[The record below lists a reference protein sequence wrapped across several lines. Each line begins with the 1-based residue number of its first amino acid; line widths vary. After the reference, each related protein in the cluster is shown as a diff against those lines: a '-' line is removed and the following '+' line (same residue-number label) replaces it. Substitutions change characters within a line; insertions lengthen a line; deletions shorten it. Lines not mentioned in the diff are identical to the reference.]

1 MSVVKNDLGESIQ
14 EGYPGNL
21 TPEHKKKLQE
31 FWRRFFQLTERNVQ
45 RSEDLDKRGGAKAAQ
60 SGDELA
66 KQQESKDSKK
76 KKDSDEAKKA
86 GELKSIEEAV
96 NKYGGPYLRK
106 AMFSMCQT
114 DSPDATAL
122 RFLRARKYDLD
133 RSLGMCVAALQFRL
147 DMDIDD
153 ILWKGEEGLKDEP
166 GFMNQ
171 YRRGIS
177 YIEGNTSPEKH
188 ELPIYFIHV
197 ARHFTSA
204 QKAET
209 LQRFVLLAMENART
223 LTTPPLVKAII
234 VFDMAGFG
242 LKNMDWG
249 CVMFILK
256 CLEAYYPESLQRI
269 YVHGAPWIFKGIWA
283 ALQPLI
289 DPEVQEKI
297 KFSTK
302 ASELE
307 EYIPKSRLRKA
318 MGGTLDW
325 EWNYPEPIAGE
336 NDLLKED
343 ATREAIQNEF
353 EELTQEFQQVTMEWA
368 QAQGQED
375 QLDYQREVLDKK
387 LRLKY
392 YQLRPYLRAVSVYQ
406 RTKVLRNDGLITWTY
421 PQTTGQTES
430 QHVCDRHNVPQ
441 LIAWLREHDEDTLE
455 DSVGGQKSPACIAG
469 ESYDVT
475 DALKVA
481 PKKTKS
487 NKAAAANTKRD
498 TASANSTHTP
508 SSEQESDQKPS
519 PSSPDDKAASPK
531 QASHSAAEA
540 GAAGVAAGAGAVGAG
555 AAAGNAATKRER
567 RTKSSRRR
575 NTEQSESAS
584 TEPSIAEKQPNGTRT
599 GSKAPVKQASSTPN
613 EESSAQN
620 ATRRR
625 ARKPV
630 PSIDDKDKPERR
642 STSSRAQRSSAVSSR
657 TPSERTESMQPAD
670 STNTE
675 SYQEMNDEQPAS
687 SLGKATAMGTA
698 AVGAVTGAAVG
709 AVGAAGAA
717 ITNAAPSLNRS
728 RREPSIRSSS
738 SSAFE
743 SADEFVES
751 GGDRQSTQVNQDL
764 VTDSDE
770 DDDDM
775 VEDDRPLQTNG
786 MRSATG
792 NASNKGASSHTMLA
806 QERELDD
813 DEQEQVT
820 DSDIEEDDDDEDAM
834 SVTPDTVLAPEY
846 THAKV
851 SAQLCHQSDAD
862 LRDDLEVAHQ
872 AMELFLNSQMHDAEN
887 LCLEGADRRLYR
899 SVGMALINCVKSVMT
914 FEPTD
919 LQIAMQ
925 CCRHT
930 MNIADVLRK
939 KPSKLAKF
947 LPLGQVPSFKDRS
960 LEQQHAELV
969 YAEAMMLRAVLGIAY
984 AGGTIGFVRQAMNL
998 RNAYAI
1004 LRTLLKNLEE
1014 SDALV
1019 EEARVTGKSSVKP
1032 MDQDLRSG
1040 IYLGNGLAQ
1049 LILSLLPKPLLGVME
1064 KVGFVGDRRQAMQ
1077 MFERA
1082 GGWTRN
1088 RRMPS
1093 VPAEQEGVRRSLCD
1107 MMILMYHLVIS
1118 AYVPMT
1124 DVDLA
1129 LADQV
1134 LSWNLQRFPR
1144 GIFFLYFS
1152 ARLYATQALPEKA
1165 IDCYRAAIEAQRE
1178 FKQLHHLCFWSL
1190 SLTYLST
1197 SDFDRAYE
1205 CYDVLSRE
1213 SNWSKAIYQ
1222 YAKAAM
1228 LYESSAYNRSQSN
1241 AIMMTVPKLVK
1252 RVAGRHIPFERFVQL
1267 KAAKFTQMSQLGLP
1281 AMEFSYLWHCLE
1293 QAPVFLLISNQLT
1306 RIDEVIDQLEAYQSP
1321 STYGSG
1327 ERDFYSLY
1335 CLAFFLRG
1343 VALRYVAYPE
1353 PQTVVRHPVGERIN
1367 VAEVADDAI
1376 HSFMKVFEYG
1386 HFLDAV
1392 DRYLVY
1398 FAHYELGCL
1407 YSAHGNEADAKREL
1421 ELILSRKPLVAQN
1434 TKRFRSAQASYLLS
1448 GMCQLRANTALE
1460 TMRINRDRRAERL
1473 SKSRSLR
1480 RQSSSA
1486 ARRRSSVIS
1495 NSNGG
1500 EISTGLSSQP
1510 SLRSAN
1516 KRSQSQS
1523 HRSRANRLVT

>member
-1 MSVVKNDLGESIQ
+1 MSVVKNDLGEPIQ

-21 TPEHKKKLQE
+21 TPEHKEKLQE

-45 RSEDLDKRGGAKAAQ
+45 RSEDLEKRGGVKAAL

-66 KQQESKDSKK
+66 KQQETKDSKK

-122 RFLRARKYDLD
+122 RFLRARKYDID
-133 RSLGMCVAALQFRL
+133 RSLGMCVAALQFRM

-223 LTTPPLVKAII
+223 LTTPPLVKAVI

-325 EWNYPEPIAGE
+325 EWEYPEPIPGE

-343 ATREAIQNEF
+343 ATRKAIQDEF
-353 EELTQEFQQVTMEWA
+353 EELTQDFQQVTMQWT
-368 QAQGQED
+368 QASGQDD

-406 RTKVLRNDGLITWTY
+406 RTKVLRNDGLVTWTY

-441 LIAWLREHDEDTLE
+441 LIAWLKEHHEDTLE

-498 TASANSTHTP
+498 NANANPTQTP
-508 SSEQESDQKPS
+508 SSEQDSDPS
-519 PSSPDDKAASPK
+519 PASRTPNE
-531 QASHSAAEA
+531 QASDSAAEA

-555 AAAGNAATKRER
+555 AAAGNAATKREPR
-567 RTKSSRRR
+567 PRSSRRR
-575 NTEQSESAS
+575 NADQAQAANTESSPANQ
-584 TEPSIAEKQPNGTRT
+584 EPSTPRTESSPAQKQPSN
-599 GSKAPVKQASSTPN
+599 APS
-613 EESSAQN
+613 EETAAGNS
-620 ATRRR
+620 TRRR

-630 PSIDDKDKPERR
+630 PSIANKDKRERR

-657 TPSERTESMQPAD
+657 SASEQAESREPAD
-670 STNTE
+670 SSNME
-675 SYQEMNDEQPAS
+675 SYQDKNAEQSAS

-698 AVGAVTGAAVG
+698 AVGAVAGAAIG
-709 AVGAAGAA
+709 AVGATGAA
-717 ITNAAPSLNRS
+717 ISNAAPSLSRS
-728 RREPSIRSSS
+728 GGEPSIRSSS

-743 SADEFVES
+743 SADEWVES
-751 GGDRQSTQVNQDL
+751 GGDRGTTQISQDFS
-764 VTDSDE
+764 TDSDE
-770 DDDDM
+770 DQDDL
-775 VEDDRPLQTNG
+775 VEDDRPLRTNG
-786 MRSATG
+786 LRSGSENATE
-792 NASNKGASSHTMLA
+792 KGASRRSMLA
-806 QERELDD
+806 QEYELDE
-813 DEQEQVT
+813 DEQEQMS
-820 DSDIEEDDDDEDAM
+820 DSDTEDDDEDAM
-834 SVTPDTVLAPEY
+834 SITPDTVLAPDY
-846 THAKV
+846 TRAKV
-851 SAQLCHQSDAD
+851 SAQLCHQSEAD

-872 AMELFLNSQMHDAEN
+872 AMELFLNSQMHDAEQ
-887 LCLEGADRRLYR
+887 LCSQGADRRLYR

-914 FEPTD
+914 FEPSD

-939 KPSKLAKF
+939 KPTKLAKF
-947 LPLGQVPSFKDRS
+947 LPLGQAPSFKDRT

-1049 LILSLLPKPLLGVME
+1049 LILSLLPQRLLGVME
-1064 KVGFVGDRRQAMQ
+1064 KVGFAGDRRQAMQ

-1082 GGWTRN
+1082 GGWSRN

-1124 DVDLA
+1124 DVDLT

-1267 KAAKFTQMSQLGLP
+1267 KASKFSLMSQLGLP

-1293 QAPVFLLISNQLT
+1293 QAPVFLLISHQLT

-1327 ERDFYSLY
+1327 EQEFYSLY

-1367 VAEVADDAI
+1367 VAEVAEDAI
-1376 HSFMKVFEYG
+1376 HSFMKVFEYA

-1421 ELILSRKPLVAQN
+1421 ELVLSRKPLVAQD
-1434 TKRFRSAQASYLLS
+1434 TKRFRSAQANYLLS
-1448 GMCQLRANTALE
+1448 GTCQLRANAALE

-1473 SKSRSLR
+1473 SKSRSVR
-1480 RQSSSA
+1480 RRSSSA

-1495 NSNGG
+1495 QSNGN
-1500 EISTGLSSQP
+1500 EVPNTGLSMQP